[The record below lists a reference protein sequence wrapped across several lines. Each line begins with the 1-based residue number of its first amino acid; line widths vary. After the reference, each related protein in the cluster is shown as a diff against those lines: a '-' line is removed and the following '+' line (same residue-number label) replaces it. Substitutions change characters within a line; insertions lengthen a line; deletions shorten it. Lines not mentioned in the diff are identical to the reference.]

1 NAACEKIKGSFVPL
15 RKGYLERK
23 RSIQDVLDRWSAH
36 SSVGY
41 ALVVGFNAAVMLL
54 MTTFAI
60 EFAYHFRPY
69 YWRIMMMIYS
79 LAQLGLWLVFRQGM
93 ILMHNLIFLCFWLIS
108 GFFAGVRLTCLF
120 LVFVASKASSAVTFV
135 SWLFVR
141 SASSV
146 LNGFRVAT
154 SDSLPASALIRSN
167 SQSPVCG
174 VIALIVAAAPFFLVI
189 LAWRRRKQGKL
200 GFSSKNLTAGL
211 YHCPLP
217 YCWQFRQSTTDAWTR
232 LSPEANVGIEKC
244 YCDVEK
250 LEMRL
255 KLSLHFLLNQSQGEV
270 NATINFENMTM
281 QCESATVSLR
291 RLSTPSYIQAPGKRL
306 ATKWIWYW
314 KDDNGWKEYD
324 GKISREMAQE
334 NIEADYLNEEG
345 FYFFHINRRKYMITL
360 YDKSMRQRNMDPNY
374 RTERSV
380 RRRPKFVAE
389 SEVHSRTSRRLM
401 GHDNTFKRIPL
412 STDSEEFKKV
422 ETLFHKTILK
432 RTAKITVIEKIKNAF
447 LNERY
452 KRKRE
457 QIKNILKVSDND
469 NVERL
474 LFHGTSSDVIDAIC
488 KHNFDHRCHGKNGTK
503 YGKGSYFA
511 VKASYSNNYCSGM
524 TRFMFLAR
532 VLTGEFKQ
540 GDESLHRP
548 PLKDPSNPASDL
560 YDSCVDN
567 ESSPSIFVIFN
578 DEQCYPTYLITYAI
592 KRRV

>member
-1 NAACEKIKGSFVPL
+1 
-15 RKGYLERK
+15 
-23 RSIQDVLDRWSAH
+23 
-36 SSVGY
+36 
-41 ALVVGFNAAVMLL
+41 
-54 MTTFAI
+54 
-60 EFAYHFRPY
+60 
-69 YWRIMMMIYS
+69 
-79 LAQLGLWLVFRQGM
+79 
-93 ILMHNLIFLCFWLIS
+93 
-108 GFFAGVRLTCLF
+108 
-120 LVFVASKASSAVTFV
+120 
-135 SWLFVR
+135 
-141 SASSV
+141 
-146 LNGFRVAT
+146 
-154 SDSLPASALIRSN
+154 
-167 SQSPVCG
+167 
-174 VIALIVAAAPFFLVI
+174 
-189 LAWRRRKQGKL
+189 
-200 GFSSKNLTAGL
+200 
-211 YHCPLP
+211 
-217 YCWQFRQSTTDAWTR
+217 
-232 LSPEANVGIEKC
+232 
-244 YCDVEK
+244 
-250 LEMRL
+250 
-255 KLSLHFLLNQSQGEV
+255 
-270 NATINFENMTM
+270 MTM
-281 QCESATVSLR
+281 QCDYASATVSLR

-334 NIEADYLNEEG
+334 NIEADYLNKEG

-389 SEVHSRTSRRLM
+389 SELHDHSHTSFFSLFNSFPRVSNIVQAISRRLM

-412 STDSEEFKKV
+412 SADSEEFKKV

-432 RTAKITVIEKIKNAF
+432 RKAKITVIEKIKNAF

-452 KRKRE
+452 KRKRD

-540 GDESLHRP
+540 GDESPHRP

-578 DEQCYPTYLITYAI
+578 DEQCYPLYLITYDI
-592 KRRV
+592 I